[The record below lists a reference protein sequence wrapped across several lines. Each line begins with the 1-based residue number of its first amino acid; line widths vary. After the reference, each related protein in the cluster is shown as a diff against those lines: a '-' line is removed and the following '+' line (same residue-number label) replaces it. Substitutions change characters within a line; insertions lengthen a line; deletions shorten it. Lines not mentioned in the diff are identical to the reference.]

1 MFKKKKPVIV
11 SYVSKVS
18 LLEEKI
24 RSYMDEMKN
33 LRGLKEFYNNDY
45 KVNEGQIK
53 EIDRKIAI
61 IRQEMFAKN
70 REF

>member
-1 MFKKKKPVIV
+1 
-11 SYVSKVS
+11 
-18 LLEEKI
+18 
-24 RSYMDEMKN
+24 MDEMKN

-70 REF
+70 RELRREKAKENLKLLKERV